1 MQFRPLGKTGLNV
14 SILGFGASPLGGE
27 FGAID
32 EAEGIATVH
41 AAFAA
46 GVNFYD
52 VSPYYGR
59 TKAESVLGR
68 ALADLPRAEFVLA
81 TKVGRYDKSDFD
93 FSAAR
98 VERSLNESLQRLQ
111 TDYVDLLQCHDIEFV
126 PLAQIVDETLPALR
140 RLQQQGRARYI
151 GITGLPL
158 AALSWVLERAEVDT
172 VLSYCHYTLND
183 TAFNDLFS
191 ILQARGVGVINASPL
206 SMGLLTDSG
215 PPAWHPAPA
224 SLKQAAAQAA
234 ALCRERGGNISTLA
248 LQFAL
253 VEPAI
258 ATTLVGMPTRQQLQ
272 QNLAC
277 MGVAPD
283 PTLLAAVQNILHPV
297 HNLTWPSGLPEK
309 REFPVP

>member
-14 SILGFGASPLGGE
+14 SALGFGASPLGDE

-32 EAEGIATVH
+32 DVEGIATVH
-41 AAFAA
+41 AAFSA

-68 ALADLPRAEFVLA
+68 ALADLPRAELVLA
-81 TKVGRYDKSDFD
+81 TKVGRYDKSEFD

-98 VERSLNESLQRLQ
+98 VERSLNESLQRLR

-140 RLQQQGRARYI
+140 RLQQQGRARFI

-158 AALSWVLERAEVDT
+158 AALNWVLERAEVDT
-172 VLSYCHYTLND
+172 VLSYCHYSLND
-183 TAFNDLFS
+183 TAFSGLFPT
-191 ILQARGVGVINASPL
+191 LQGRGIGIINASPL
-206 SMGLLTDSG
+206 SMGLLTDAG
-215 PPAWHPAPA
+215 PPVWHPAPEA
-224 SLKQAAAQAA
+224 LKQAASQAA
-234 ALCRERGGNISTLA
+234 ALCRERDGNISALA

-253 VEPAI
+253 AEPAI
-258 ATTLVGMPTRQQLQ
+258 ATTLVGMFTRQQLQ
-272 QNLAC
+272 QNLDC
-277 MGVAPD
+277 VGVAPD
-283 PTLLAAVQNILHPV
+283 PAMLAAVQDILRPV
-297 HNLTWPSGLPEK
+297 HNITWPSGLADL
-309 REFPVP
+309 